1 MSMRRLSAIPSVVL
15 LSLLCLG
22 EAASFAQTQGR
33 PSSNSSRPANK
44 KPGFFDY
51 VLGKVNPEGN
61 DYGASLQTEREAVV
75 EHTID
80 DLYFWSNVVTL
91 LGLTGTAAIVLL
103 QWRSADKREVIAAS
117 LIAELWNGRVSDR
130 IEIDRRTEQHNRLVE
145 THNAEVERALVLKSR
160 SSEQEKDAA
169 GNLNRSVRKVTETR
183 ASTGTRGKSSEPAVA
198 EAMPVAA
205 ADGGSRDLQQ
215 SNVLL
220 QRRVEALENT
230 EQNLKQ
236 RLNQATLLLDQERR
250 RNAALKGA

>member
-1 MSMRRLSAIPSVVL
+1 MRRLSAIPSVVV
-15 LSLLCLG
+15 LSLFCLC
-22 EAASFAQTQGR
+22 EASSFAQTQGQEALNQAQ
-33 PSSNSSRPANK
+33 STNK
-44 KPGFFDY
+44 RQGFFDY
-51 VLGKVNPEGN
+51 VLGKVNPQGN
-61 DYGASLQTEREAVV
+61 DYGASMQSGREAVV

-91 LGLTGTAAIVLL
+91 LGLTGTAAIVFL
-103 QWRSADKREVIAAS
+103 QWRSADKKEVIAAS

-145 THNAEVERALVLKSR
+145 THNAEVESALVLKSR
-160 SSEQEKDAA
+160 SSEQGKDAA
-169 GNLNRSVRKVTETR
+169 GNLSRGVRKVTEKR
-183 ASTGTRGKSSEPAVA
+183 VPTGNREKSPEPSVV

-205 ADGGSRDLQQ
+205 PDGDAGDLQQ